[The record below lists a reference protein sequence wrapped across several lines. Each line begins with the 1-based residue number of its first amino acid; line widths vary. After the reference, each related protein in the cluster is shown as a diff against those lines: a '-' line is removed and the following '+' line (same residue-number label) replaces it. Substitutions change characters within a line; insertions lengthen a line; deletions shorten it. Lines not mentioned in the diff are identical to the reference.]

1 MAPTDFQTPRKPLRT
16 EQQLSPPAT
25 MSPPNVPDIVVSP
38 ASPVIDPSKADFEEG
53 YIPIALLGD
62 GTYGEAFSA
71 LKKDIADVVISK
83 LLDGEKPDLPHSKVV
98 VVKFAKPD
106 DSGKLGAHLAAE
118 IHIMKHVMKN
128 MSHPLLN
135 YLLDAR
141 SSGEIQWLVT
151 PLCSG
156 GDLDR
161 FTSAYPDILTS
172 SFVWHVAFCLVK
184 SLIFFHYGIKD
195 FTSYNHAVTDSWPS
209 LIHNDVALRNLFIKP
224 QKNVNDFP
232 DIILADFGISKHVL
246 WTADL
251 KSLDKNQLEDYRE
264 AIDVINELRKRSK
277 GRAIDHDLTTW
288 VGRLSKMKKGSE
300 NILPVARKFV
310 EVARMCRDKSKLP
323 MHPKVVAA
331 LKKVDEEG
339 MKKALEAY
347 YEQKK
352 AKEAIVKPPHV
363 LPTHL
368 DKASM
373 RRQSCGAPLFLT
385 STFVHGFFIVTLQW
399 VLYLAMAE
407 SDNGDFTRTVRGV
420 YMRSIGNIHV
430 GSAPP
435 STTTPDETGFVQ
447 PVPAHPF
454 YLSKSR

>member
-1 MAPTDFQTPRKPLRT
+1 MAPTDFQTPRKPLPS
-16 EQQLSPPAT
+16 EQQLSPPPT
-25 MSPPNVPDIVVSP
+25 ISPPNVPDIVVSP

-106 DSGKLGAHLAAE
+106 DSGKLSAHLSSE
-118 IHIMKHVMKN
+118 IRTMKFVMKN
-128 MSHPLLN
+128 MSHKLLN
-135 YLLDAR
+135 YLLDAQ

-151 PLCSG
+151 PFCSG

-161 FTSAYPDILTS
+161 FTAAYPDILTAP
-172 SFVWHVAFCLVK
+172 FIWHSGMQLMQALVY
-184 SLIFFHYGIKD
+184 FHYGIKD
-195 FTSYNHAVTDSWPS
+195 FTSYNHAVPNSWPS
-209 LIHNDVALRNLFIKP
+209 LIHNDVALRNLFIRP
-224 QKNVNDFP
+224 QKSANDFP
-232 DIILADFGISKHVL
+232 DIILADFGISKHAL

-251 KSLDKNQLEDYRE
+251 KTLDKNQLEDYRE

-300 NILPVARKFV
+300 NILPVVRKFI
-310 EVARMCRDKSKLP
+310 EVARMCRDKGKLP

-352 AKEAIVKPPHV
+352 AKEAIVK
-363 LPTHL
+363 
-368 DKASM
+368 
-373 RRQSCGAPLFLT
+373 
-385 STFVHGFFIVTLQW
+385 
-399 VLYLAMAE
+399 
-407 SDNGDFTRTVRGV
+407 
-420 YMRSIGNIHV
+420 
-430 GSAPP
+430 
-435 STTTPDETGFVQ
+435 
-447 PVPAHPF
+447 
-454 YLSKSR
+454 